1 MPEAGPDFAA
11 DSAVHP
17 LGDGRYG
24 AHVTPSWSAPV
35 GPNGGYI
42 AAIVIRALEAEV
54 ADPARHLRSLSLHYL
69 RSPAVDADAE
79 VHVTLERSGR
89 SVTTAT
95 ARLVQDGE
103 LCVLAIGALALPFA
117 AAADYATAPPEVPP
131 HDAVAP
137 VELPPQAPEIAHRF
151 DIRYALGHPPFSG
164 ADEALTGGYIGLR
177 NPVPVDAALLALIVD
192 AWLPAP
198 WCRLDR
204 VAAAPTLDLTI
215 HFRAPE
221 AARAMDPRAPFLTRY
236 LSRTSRDGL
245 SEEDAEVWAPDGTL
259 LAQGRQLALLRA
271 RRERVPS

>member
-1 MPEAGPDFAA
+1 MSDAPDFGR
-11 DSAVHP
+11 DSAVQA

-24 AHVTPSWSAPV
+24 VVVTPSWSAPV

-42 AAIVIRALEAEV
+42 AAMIIRAMEAEI
-54 ADPARHLRSLSLHYL
+54 ADPARHLRSLTLHYL
-69 RSPAVDADAE
+69 RSPAVDHEAE
-79 VHVTLERSGR
+79 VRVVVERAGR
-89 SVTTAT
+89 SVATVT
-95 ARLVQDGE
+95 ARLLQGGE
-103 LCVLAIGALALPFA
+103 PCVLAIGALSLPFPT
-117 AAADYATAPPEVPP
+117 AADYATPAPAVPAF
-131 HDAVAP
+131 DELSP

-151 DIRYALGHPPFSG
+151 DIRYALGPPPFSG
-164 ADEALTGGYIGLR
+164 ADEALTGGYIRLHR
-177 NPVPVDAALLALIVD
+177 PVPVDAALLALLVD

-221 AARAMDPRAPFLTRY
+221 AARAMDPAQPFLGRY

-245 SEEDAEVWAPDGTL
+245 SEEDAEIWAPDGTL

-271 RRERVPS
+271 RREKVRA

>member
-1 MPEAGPDFAA
+1 MPDVPDFLR
-11 DSAVHP
+11 DSAVTP

-24 AHVTPSWSAPV
+24 AFVTPHWSAPV

-42 AAIVIRALEAEV
+42 AALVIRSMEAEV
-54 ADPARHLRSLSLHYL
+54 ADPARHLRSLTLHYL
-69 RSPAVDADAE
+69 RSPAVDAEAE

-95 ARLVQDGE
+95 ARLVQGGE
-103 LCVLAIGALALPFA
+103 LCILALGALALPFPS
-117 AAADYATAPPEVPP
+117 AADYATPPPDAPPF
-131 HDAVAP
+131 DAVRP

-151 DIRYALGHPPFSG
+151 DIRYAIGAPPFSS
-164 ADEALTGGYIGLR
+164 ADEALTGGYIRLR
-177 NPVPVDAALLALIVD
+177 EPVRVDAALLALLVD

-221 AARAMDPRAPFLTRY
+221 AASALDPASPFLGRY

-245 SEEDAEVWAPDGTL
+245 SEEDAEIWAPDGTL

-271 RRERVPS
+271 RREKVSS